1 MDFTTPEF
9 LQNNS
14 TEEIFEKMK
23 EILPDD
29 LDLSEGNHAWNM
41 LYPTA
46 LVAAYICEYVLPEA
60 IKVFLP
66 EWSYGD
72 FLDGHAKSRG
82 MTRRAATAANGE
94 ITITGEANSVI
105 PAGSLFS
112 TAAINDEPSVDY
124 ETLEDV
130 VIPETGTVTVE
141 VQCTKT
147 GTVGNTTKNTVILVA
162 SKLTGISAVTNEEA
176 ITGGTEEESDETLI
190 SRIDTYDK
198 SQGESYVGSRAD
210 YKRWAL
216 SVPGVGEATVITPTD
231 DSGLITIIVTDANG
245 DPATEQLCESV
256 YNYIMRP
263 DDEGSRLAAVNA
275 LLSVVPPSTMDIG
288 ITATIELA
296 DNTTIESVKAE
307 FLSQIALYLAVALDE
322 KEVKYTRVAAVL
334 SAIEGV
340 NDFKDLK
347 VGIKTD
353 EGITYGTDN
362 IPIPTIQLP
371 VVAAEDVILSTGTV

>member
-1 MDFTTPEF
+1 MEFTTPAF
-9 LQNNS
+9 LQNHS

-41 LYPTA
+41 TYPTA
-46 LVAAYICEYVLPEA
+46 LVAAYICEYVLPET

-82 MTRRAATAANGE
+82 MTRRAATVANGE
-94 ITITGEANSVI
+94 ITITGEPKSVV

-112 TAAINDEPSVDY
+112 TASINDEPSVDY

-130 VIPETGTVTVE
+130 VIPETGSITVDVH
-141 VQCTKT
+141 CTKP
-147 GTVGNTTKNTVILVA
+147 GTIGNTTENTVILVA
-162 SKLTGISAVTNEEA
+162 SKLTGISAVTNEHE

-190 SRIDTYDK
+190 LRIDTYDK

-216 SVPGVGEATVITPTD
+216 SVPGVGETTVITPTD
-231 DSGLITIIVTDANG
+231 DSGLITLIVTDTNG
-245 DPATEQLCESV
+245 DPATEQLCEAV

-263 DDEGSRLAAVNA
+263 GDEGSRLAPINA
-275 LLSVVPPSTMDIG
+275 SLSVVSPSTMDIG

-296 DNTTIESVKAE
+296 DSASIESVKTA
-307 FLSQIALYLAVALDE
+307 FLSQIALYLAVAMDE
-322 KEVKYTRVAAVL
+322 GEIKYTRVAAVL
-334 SAIEGV
+334 SDTEGV

-347 VGIKTD
+347 MGVKTE
-353 EGITYGTDN
+353 EGITYSTEN
-362 IPIPTIQLP
+362 IAISTKQLP
-371 VVAAEDVILSTGTV
+371 TVTSEDVILSSGTV